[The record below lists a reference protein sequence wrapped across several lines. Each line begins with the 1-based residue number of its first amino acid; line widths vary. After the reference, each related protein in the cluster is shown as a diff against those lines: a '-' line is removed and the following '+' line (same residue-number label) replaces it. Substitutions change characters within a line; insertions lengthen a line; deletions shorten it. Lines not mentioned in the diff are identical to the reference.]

1 MLKIKISKNELK
13 NLYLGK
19 STSPEKGESTEYTT
33 CEGDDKI
40 PNAYLVLLK
49 IMLDILKD
57 NTASARLPDFIVN
70 LLNHKKNKKEAA

>member
-19 STSPEKGESTEYTT
+19 SKGKDWVENTEYTT
-33 CEGDDKI
+33 CEDDDKI
-40 PNAYLVLLK
+40 PNAYLTLLK

>member
-19 STSPEKGESTEYTT
+19 STSPDKGEEAEYTT

-40 PNAYLVLLK
+40 PNAYLNLLK

-57 NTASARLPDFIVN
+57 NTASARLPD
-70 LLNHKKNKKEAA
+70 L

>member
-19 STSPEKGESTEYTT
+19 STSPDKGENTECTT
-33 CEGDDKI
+33 CEDDDKI

-49 IMLDILKD
+49 IMIDILKD
-57 NTASARLPDFIVN
+57 NTASARLPDFLVN
-70 LLNHKKNKKEAA
+70 WLDFNKNKMEAA